1 MDHVKILSQD
11 FLMSYAKTPSD
22 VMTKVFAA
30 GIAPLYAAYS
40 GREPVSSPSMGLDQ
54 NQFAMLLDHY
64 FPGARET
71 LFEIVAGSQYS
82 SVEDSMRSDEFEDLL
97 QLLLEHR
104 SDINNETEWLARA
117 IATACLGNNHLW
129 QDLGLPNRQTLSDIL
144 EINFT
149 TLFEK
154 NIGNMKWKKFFY
166 KQLCE
171 SIGVH
176 ICKAPSCGVCCDYAK
191 CFGPEDAN
199 PATPLNFVA

>member
-1 MDHVKILSQD
+1 MENRRYNKFHQECN
-11 FLMSYAKTPSD
+11 T
-22 VMTKVFAA
+22 T
-30 GIAPLYAAYS
+30 
-40 GREPVSSPSMGLDQ
+40 
-54 NQFAMLLDHY
+54 
-64 FPGARET
+64 
-71 LFEIVAGSQYS
+71 
-82 SVEDSMRSDEFEDLL
+82 
-97 QLLLEHR
+97 LEHR
-104 SDINNETEWLARA
+104 RDINNETEWLARA

-154 NIGNMKWKKFFY
+154 NIGNMKMKKFFY

-176 ICKAPSCGVCCDYAK
+176 VCKAPSCGVCRDYAK
-191 CFGPEDAN
+191 CFGPEDAS

>member
-1 MDHVKILSQD
+1 MDHAKILNQD
-11 FLMSYAKTPSD
+11 GLMAYAKIPSD
-22 VMTKVFAA
+22 TMTKVLAA
-30 GIAPLYAAYS
+30 GIVPLYAAYS
-40 GREPVSSPSMGLDQ
+40 GRESVSSPSMGLDQ

-64 FPGARET
+64 FPGARKM
-71 LFEIVAGSQYS
+71 LFEIVAGNQFSP
-82 SVEDSMRSDEFEDLL
+82 VEASLRSDEFEDLL

-129 QDLGLPNRQTLSDIL
+129 QDLGLPDRQTLSDIL

-171 SIGVH
+171 RIGVH
-176 ICKAPSCGVCCDYAK
+176 VCKAPSCAVCCDYAK
-191 CFGPEDAN
+191 CFGPEDA
-199 PATPLNFVA
+199 